1 MSYTVVG
8 VQLAC
13 QLPLCVERVYSRT
26 LKSFPLF
33 LELQLIYLTLY
44 HATSLKMLWRLE
56 EVKSTLLFPAPAS
69 AARRTALNPGWQS
82 CFGCPCV
89 NVIVEQFF
97 FFPHLKPFG
106 LMHMYYVS
114 TPGWSRGSWERGW
127 GHEGF
132 SLMGF
137 SCGLLMLFKA
147 GVWIQCVTCLSV
159 NRHKIKCGRAAEGL
173 CSNRWR
179 EKPLLP
185 FPLRK
190 QN

>member
-33 LELQLIYLTLY
+33 LEFQLIYLTLY

-97 FFPHLKPFG
+97 FFFSPSQAFWAHAYVLCINSRVIPRELGTG
-106 LMHMYYVS
+106 LG
-114 TPGWSRGSWERGW
+114 TRGFQSD
-127 GHEGF
+127 GF
-132 SLMGF
+132 FLRIARVVQGR
-137 SCGLLMLFKA
+137 
-147 GVWIQCVTCLSV
+147 CLNSV
-159 NRHKIKCGRAAEGL
+159 CDLSKC
-173 CSNRWR
+173 
-179 EKPLLP
+179 
-185 FPLRK
+185 
-190 QN
+190 QQT

>member
-33 LELQLIYLTLY
+33 LEFQLIYLTLY

-97 FFPHLKPFG
+97 FFFPISSLLG
-106 LMHMYYVS
+106 SCICIMYQLQGDPEGAGNGAGDRRVS
-114 TPGWSRGSWERGW
+114 VWWVFPADCSCCSRQVFE
-127 GHEGF
+127 F
-132 SLMGF
+132 S
-137 SCGLLMLFKA
+137 
-147 GVWIQCVTCLSV
+147 VWLV
-159 NRHKIKCGRAAEGL
+159 
-173 CSNRWR
+173 
-179 EKPLLP
+179 
-185 FPLRK
+185 
-190 QN
+190 